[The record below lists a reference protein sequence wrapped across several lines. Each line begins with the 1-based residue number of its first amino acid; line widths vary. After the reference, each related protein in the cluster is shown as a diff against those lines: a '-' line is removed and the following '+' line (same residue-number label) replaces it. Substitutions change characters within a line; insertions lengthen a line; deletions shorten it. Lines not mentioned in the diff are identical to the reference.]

1 MDRNDWLDI
10 EPFSI
15 DTDKKDWFNADLTD
29 EQLKGLKKIEKV
41 NAIINRIY
49 YAVLKKTEEYRNED
63 RNEDRRFDEKCN
75 QREFRGLSEKIKRVE
90 RQSICL
96 TIAFVILAIST
107 FFH

>member
-49 YAVLKKTEEYRNED
+49 YAVLQKVQEEQTALRMH
-63 RNEDRRFDEKCN
+63 EKAIN
-75 QREFRGLSEKIKRVE
+75 IEIIKLTEKISFLN
-90 RQSICL
+90 RQNIGAGVA
-96 TIAFVILAIST
+96 IALLAVKV
-107 FFH
+107 FFF